1 MKFFE
6 DGRRSSESHHSTLVE
21 LDYVEGSWLVSPGG
35 TRTTSTSR
43 KQPGAQQC
51 TRVCR
56 RTALERFVA
65 GTTTQGLMA
74 LFHEMWSLTCTSARD
89 VLSWVTE
96 RLPNHT
102 GQDYGNHSSHD
113 GLQILGHCGTGINS
127 TIAQDTSTGISIN
140 SMLRKRGATRLTGMQ
155 IARFPYFI
163 VDNNSLVGERRLTI
177 EAYLQQS
184 RDVCTTAGSV
194 VFVTKQQQPNK
205 RSVSPIYIY
214 FEVHVYTMSNAGSL
228 RYVRIYVRGHVM
240 LYGRDCSHKNTPVL
254 LIVLRC
260 VGKAL
265 SLLTKDNDRI

>member
-89 VLSWVTE
+89 VLSWFTE
-96 RLPNHT
+96 RLTNHT
-102 GQDYGNHSSHD
+102 GQD
-113 GLQILGHCGTGINS
+113 LVTIVAQTGS
-127 TIAQDTSTGISIN
+127 KFSVIAVQ
-140 SMLRKRGATRLTGMQ
+140 
-155 IARFPYFI
+155 
-163 VDNNSLVGERRLTI
+163 
-177 EAYLQQS
+177 
-184 RDVCTTAGSV
+184 
-194 VFVTKQQQPNK
+194 
-205 RSVSPIYIY
+205 
-214 FEVHVYTMSNAGSL
+214 
-228 RYVRIYVRGHVM
+228 
-240 LYGRDCSHKNTPVL
+240 L
-254 LIVLRC
+254 LIVRWYRTPLR
-260 VGKAL
+260 VYPG
-265 SLLTKDNDRI
+265 IYQ